1 MNETIG
7 YANDENEA
15 VGNFLLK
22 HRDGN
27 KILSAVMNTRYP
39 KARDLEKLVI
49 KYHKTR
55 GIPNW
60 EFEDDDDGGID
71 WVTFD
76 DLFLNLIKN
85 ESFTNEKKGEF
96 LSSLFPKVKVDKA
109 IKIAKKMKGNM
120 TGAVKAIEKF
130 FPGMSKHNDVQDA
143 LRKYNESVNE
153 VQKRQATD
161 IAVKFDKAY
170 LNFSREIR
178 DIIKMVVK
186 ITGNRTDGK
195 IFEKSYTKHLI
206 PFDALFKSWY
216 KGQQDNPHINE
227 NSKVYSIDV
236 ADMVDVLSSWDKG
249 EAGYTDGNSYM
260 GKKGK
265 AEPFYYSQ
273 AGMHVSGGIKDAL
286 KALTKM
292 WKKLDVK
299 PATTIKIFKA
309 YHKLPDS
316 KKKFSNPDF
325 WEAFLEKNGIT
336 VVAESVNEA
345 KYKGYDWKRQNRK
358 DGHPLIVPAL
368 QKTFANMKDLKK
380 YIDKHGT
387 MESVNERFRPS
398 DRKVLLVIG
407 RDVVKILNDKYH
419 KGTLT
424 PNKQLGQALNS
435 IFRAMTRDES
445 DANHKQYKKYF
456 PKYNTKLLRR
466 LTKAYFDEPV
476 NVQNTFI
483 KHVMK
488 YALGDSK

>member
-1 MNETIG
+1 MEVYAIVDKYNNKKQDYDQVYWKDSDLKKTQKHFKKMGNKYGDIQLIKVDTNGKMIQLEAID

-15 VGNFLLK
+15 VGNFLLN
-22 HRDGN
+22 HRDGK
-27 KILSAVMNTRYP
+27 KILSAVMNSRYP

-71 WVTFD
+71 WVTFS
-76 DLFLNLIKN
+76 DLLDNLMKN

-143 LRKYNESVNE
+143 LRQYNESVNE
-153 VQKRQATD
+153 QQKRQASD
-161 IAVKFDKAY
+161 IQKKYDKAH
-170 LNFSREIR
+170 LKFAREVR
-178 DIIKMVVK
+178 DIIQM
-186 ITGNRTDGK
+186 INRYQGDKTDGK
-195 IFEKSYTKHLI
+195 IIDKEYSKHLI
-206 PFDALFKSWY
+206 PFNQVIQSW
-216 KGQQDNPHINE
+216 
-227 NSKVYSIDV
+227 
-236 ADMVDVLSSWDKG
+236 
-249 EAGYTDGNSYM
+249 TDGQYR
-260 GKKGK
+260 
-265 AEPFYYSQ
+265 
-273 AGMHVSGGIKDAL
+273 
-286 KALTKM
+286 
-292 WKKLDVK
+292 
-299 PATTIKIFKA
+299 
-309 YHKLPDS
+309 
-316 KKKFSNPDF
+316 NPN
-325 WEAFLEKNGIT
+325 LS
-336 VVAESVNEA
+336 ESVNESRANVKKAIAIA
-345 KYKGYDWKRQNRK
+345 KKMGGNMSGAVKKIEKIQKGLSKQIEVED
-358 DGHPLIVPAL
+358 AL
-368 QKTFANMKDLKK
+368 KTAN
-380 YIDKHGT
+380 
-387 MESVNERFRPS
+387 ESINERFRPS

-445 DANHKQYKKYF
+445 DANYKQYKKYF
-456 PKYNTKLLRR
+456 PKYNAKLLRR

>member
-1 MNETIG
+1 MIEAIN

-22 HRDGN
+22 HRDGK

-153 VQKRQATD
+153 QQKRQASD
-161 IAVKFDKAY
+161 IQKKYDKAH
-170 LNFSREIR
+170 LKFAREVR
-178 DIIKMVVK
+178 DIIGM
-186 ITGNRTDGK
+186 INRYQGDKTDGK
-195 IFEKSYTKHLI
+195 IIDKEYSKHLI
-206 PFDALFKSWY
+206 PFNQVIQSW
-216 KGQQDNPHINE
+216 
-227 NSKVYSIDV
+227 
-236 ADMVDVLSSWDKG
+236 
-249 EAGYTDGNSYM
+249 TDGQYR
-260 GKKGK
+260 
-265 AEPFYYSQ
+265 
-273 AGMHVSGGIKDAL
+273 
-286 KALTKM
+286 
-292 WKKLDVK
+292 
-299 PATTIKIFKA
+299 
-309 YHKLPDS
+309 
-316 KKKFSNPDF
+316 NPN
-325 WEAFLEKNGIT
+325 LS
-336 VVAESVNEA
+336 ES
-345 KYKGYDWKRQNRK
+345 
-358 DGHPLIVPAL
+358 I
-368 QKTFANMKDLKK
+368 
-380 YIDKHGT
+380 
-387 MESVNERFRPS
+387 NERFRPS